1 MGVCNEEEEEEEEDE
16 EEEEEEIPKGIA
28 RNLGSTSM

>member
-1 MGVCNEEEEEEEEDE
+1 VCNEEEEEEEEDE